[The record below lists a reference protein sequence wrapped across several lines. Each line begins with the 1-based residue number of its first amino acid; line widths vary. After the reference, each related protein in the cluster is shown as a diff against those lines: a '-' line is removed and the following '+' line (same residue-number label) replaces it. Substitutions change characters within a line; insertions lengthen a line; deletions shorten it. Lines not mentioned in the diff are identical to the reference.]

1 MGGNEYS
8 NLETD
13 YYNTAHAHFW
23 HNHGGLLS
31 YVLMHPCL
39 TNRRGP
45 DYFSLLKH
53 TWIKNGRLE
62 RDTSG
67 ELVRDEKRLSA
78 PIRGG
83 YRG

>member
-1 MGGNEYS
+1 MLGGNEYS

-39 TNRRGP
+39 TILLPATGPYIRLLVVDVRRHVG
-45 DYFSLLKH
+45 
-53 TWIKNGRLE
+53 NGNQSNTE
-62 RDTSG
+62 TTH
-67 ELVRDEKRLSA
+67 A
-78 PIRGG
+78 RG
-83 YRG
+83 YQRVAT